1 MRILASKNINT
12 YILVVMDS
20 ISKLPEPI
28 LHRILNFLPTK
39 DVIRTSLLSK
49 TWRRIQSS
57 YPTVNFIELYYRPKV
72 FQEYMKN
79 TMQSFVSQR
88 LGVQRFKLYMMC
100 SNDLELNLLID
111 QWINYVASS
120 RADEVDIRITRKSS
134 GEVAP
139 SSNQGPQPQPP
150 PQQPA
155 AGILLASKTLITLCL
170 CGCELEKSGINV
182 CLPRL
187 RNLVMHDIDLDE
199 AFVQNLLL
207 GCPLLEVLK
216 IERCKQLASLQ
227 VSSLKCVKRIRVT
240 ECCHLVSFQVSAP
253 SLETLYFSG
262 TFDVWEG
269 CRPCEIDLAAC
280 ETTLKDLTVSTTIL
294 TTEWLQAQISKF
306 LALEHLSFFRI
317 PDLETIKISSP
328 KLKHLKLGYCSEL
341 GAATEIDAS
350 LLQELDWR
358 HNKLP
363 FYSVSTSNLEQATLY
378 FSLGDHDA
386 VWFDALREFYTK
398 TSHLQNLKVV
408 VESKE
413 VCQCRLY
420 YLLLITTLITTLI
433 TLSSLPSRTNV
444 FIHIYAGSECYYT

>member
-1 MRILASKNINT
+1 M
-12 YILVVMDS
+12 
-20 ISKLPEPI
+20 
-28 LHRILNFLPTK
+28 
-39 DVIRTSLLSK
+39 IRTSLLSK
-49 TWRRIQSS
+49 TWRGIQSS
-57 YPTVNFIELYYRPKV
+57 YPTLNFIERYYRPKV

-79 TMQSFVSQR
+79 TMHSFVSQR
-88 LGVQRFKLYMMC
+88 LSVQRFKLYMMC
-100 SNDLELNLLID
+100 SNDPELNLLID
-111 QWINYVASS
+111 QWINYVAGS
-120 RADEVDIRITRKSS
+120 RADEVDIRITRKSTC
-134 GEVAP
+134 EVAP
-139 SSNQGPQPQPP
+139 SSNQG

-170 CGCELEKSGINV
+170 CGCELEKPGINV

-187 RNLVMHDIDLDE
+187 RNLVMHDLDLDE

-216 IERCKQLASLQ
+216 IERCKKLASLQ

-262 TFDVWEG
+262 TFDVWG
-269 CRPCEIDLAAC
+269 RCRPCEIELADC
-280 ETTLKDLTVSTTIL
+280 ETTLKDLTLSTTIL

-306 LALEHLSFFRI
+306 LALEHLFFFRI

-341 GAATEIDAS
+341 GASTEIDAP
-350 LLQELDWR
+350 LLQALDWR

-363 FYSVSTSNLEQATLY
+363 FYSVSISNLKQATLY
-378 FSLGDHDA
+378 FTLGDHDA
-386 VWFDALREFYTK
+386 VWLNALREFYTK
-398 TSHLQNLKVV
+398 TSHLQNLMVV
-408 VESKE
+408 VEIKE

-420 YLLLITTLITTLI
+420 YLLSITILITTLFSLI
-433 TLSSLPSRTNV
+433 TSRTHV
-444 FIHIYAGSECYYT
+444 IHIYAGSGCYYT